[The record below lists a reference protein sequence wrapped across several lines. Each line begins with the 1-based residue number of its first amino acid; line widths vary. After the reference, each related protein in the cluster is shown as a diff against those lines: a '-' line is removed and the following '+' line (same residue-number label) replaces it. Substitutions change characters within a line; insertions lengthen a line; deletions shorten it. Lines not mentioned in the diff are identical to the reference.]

1 MIDAGGKKD
10 ETKNIFYDSF
20 PEDFEVGELEGKE
33 DDELGEERSFMFSTA
48 RAPVRNSFLRR
59 R

>member
-33 DDELGEERSFMFSTA
+33 DNELGEERYFMFSTA
-48 RAPVRNSFLRR
+48 RGSSQE
-59 R
+59 